1 LPVDGK
7 AEIGRRNRGSHGGTG
22 ITGIRQDVLDT
33 LGTCYW
39 CGASASVDACP
50 DRDEHATGLHG
61 AQVSWWTQGKPVAGV
76 VADVTVDRKLVAVDA
91 TATPHVLEVSALP
104 RPPVTVP
111 AGWTAAGRI
120 AIGATWFG
128 ESAVQRAKLDEY
140 VLDEWT
146 ATALRHRK
154 LIADDL
160 LRAGRG
166 DLLERFE
173 APEEA
178 LDWLRVLKLSSSGQH
193 TAAFELALRL
203 PAGLYPGR
211 LAVIAAA
218 TEQLAPA
225 ELQRAIPVLKSFQGV
240 SAPQDR
246 AVGELMAILS
256 DAAALPSEAQS
267 SDEVESVE
275 ERGPSAD
282 ELRARAAGPD
292 ARAVAAMAD
301 LFDLEG
307 DAHAGELQ
315 TLVRQ
320 GGLPSESLL
329 SDRALGR
336 YLLSRHEHLALTVDA
351 DTDELGPTQR
361 RFVTTLLLHRS
372 RAALLGWQ
380 SAEAAELATRCLGLQ
395 PEDDAVR
402 AEALTLL
409 AAARA
414 SAGNRSVAANAAEAA
429 LRSHRTIG
437 TLVNAAL
444 TADQA
449 GEVARVGRWANLAT
463 ARQAPLTL
471 RAEALGTALDAW
483 YATSEADDEPPR
495 LLVVAARRL
504 VQLGIADEPL
514 QRFLAFLSTH
524 DASWLADPESLHS
537 AVHRTS
543 PAAEVFVARAQGGL
557 FQQLDAMAI
566 PLRSSSA
573 PGWLQQLRDQLV
585 TAAIEGLFENDPAPG
600 FVYTAHHML
609 DIGLPVAETD
619 RFLLRALVARGTALL
634 LDDGDE
640 PAERYLSWLEEDTD
654 RLPSADIDS
663 RQADLVRAAQGAAF
677 NALTGSFL
685 VTRLGQ
691 LQSVAELHD
700 QLLAVLEL
708 PAIHQLDSRKL
719 EESQELIL
727 RFCGQTT
734 ELMYRLLP
742 HLVDAARD
750 HVHDLI
756 DRCTALAASTASL
769 I

>member
-22 ITGIRQDVLDT
+22 ITGIRQDFLDT

-39 CGASASVDACP
+39 CGASASVDVCP

-61 AQVSWWTQGKPVAGV
+61 AQVSWWSQGEPVAGV
-76 VADVTVDRKLVAVDA
+76 VAEVTVERMLVAVDA
-91 TATPHVLEVSALP
+91 TATLQILEVSALP
-104 RPPVTVP
+104 RPPISVP

-120 AIGATWFG
+120 ALGAAWFG
-128 ESAVQRAKLDEY
+128 ESAPQRAKLDEY
-140 VLDEWT
+140 VLDEWA
-146 ATALRHRK
+146 ATPLRHRK
-154 LIADDL
+154 LLADDL

-166 DLLERFE
+166 DLLERVE
-173 APEEA
+173 SPEEA
-178 LDWLRVLKLSSSGQH
+178 LDWLRALKLSSSGEH

-203 PAGLYPGR
+203 PAGRYPGR

-225 ELQRAIPVLKSFQGV
+225 ELQNAIPVLKSLRGV
-240 SAPQDR
+240 SALQDR
-246 AVGELMAILS
+246 AVDELMMVLS
-256 DAAALPSEAQS
+256 DGAASPTDAQS
-267 SDEVESVE
+267 SDEVESDE
-275 ERGPSAD
+275 EQGPSAD
-282 ELRARAAGPD
+282 ELRARAAAPD
-292 ARAVAAMAD
+292 AGAVAAMAD

-307 DAHAGELQ
+307 DARAGELQ

-329 SDRALGR
+329 SDRTLGR
-336 YLLSRHEHLALTVDA
+336 YLLSRNEHLALTVDA
-351 DTDELGPTQR
+351 DSEDLGPAQR

-372 RAALLGWQ
+372 RAALLGWRP
-380 SAEAAELATRCLGLQ
+380 AEAAELATRCLGLQ

-414 SAGNRSVAANAAEAA
+414 SAGSRAVAANAAEAA

-444 TADQA
+444 TAGQA

-471 RAEALGTALDAW
+471 RVEALGSALDAW
-483 YATSEADDEPPR
+483 YATAEADDMPPR
-495 LLVVAARRL
+495 LVVVAARRL
-504 VQLGIADEPL
+504 VQLAIAEEPL
-514 QRFLAFLSTH
+514 QRFLAFLSSH
-524 DASWLADPESLHS
+524 DASWLADPESLRS

-543 PAAEVFVARAQGGL
+543 PAAEVFVGRAQGGL
-557 FQQLDAMAI
+557 FEQLDAMAI
-566 PLRSSSA
+566 HLRSPSA
-573 PGWLQQLRDQLV
+573 PAWLQQLRDQLV
-585 TAAIEGLFENDPAPG
+585 TTAVEGLFESNPAPG

-640 PAERYLSWLEEDTD
+640 PAERYLTWLEEDADEVTD
-654 RLPSADIDS
+654 ADLDE
-663 RQADLVRAAQGAAF
+663 RQADLVRATQTASF
-677 NALTGSFL
+677 NALTGSYL
-685 VTRLGQ
+685 IARWGQ
-691 LQSVAELHD
+691 LQSAAELHD
-700 QLLAVLEL
+700 QLLAVVEL
-708 PAIHQLDSRKL
+708 PAVYQLDSLRL
-719 EESQELIL
+719 EESQELIQ
-727 RFCGQTT
+727 RFCDQTT
-734 ELMYRLLP
+734 DLMYRLLP
-742 HLVDAARD
+742 HLVDEARD
-750 HVHDLI
+750 HVRDLI
-756 DRCTALAASTASL
+756 DRCTDLAASTASL
-769 I
+769 V